1 MEHVTLIL
9 LTHSHPNLRVAR
21 DHVYDVKMYRP
32 LNWYCNITQ
41 PQNLVRHSVI
51 SLIAIYGMR
60 ECVISTRGCFRAL
73 FGLNNIEYSASI
85 VKGLDYHY

>member
-1 MEHVTLIL
+1 MECVTLIL

-21 DHVYDVKMYRP
+21 DHVYDVKIYQH
-32 LNWYCNITQ
+32 LNWYCNITL
-41 PQNLVRHSVI
+41 PQNLVRHNVI
-51 SLIAIYGMR
+51 SLIAICGMR

-85 VKGLDYHY
+85 VIDLGYRR